1 MSKKNNKKIFI
12 AWFSLI
18 ILLLL
23 FLSLNYIK
31 FFKAPN
37 ENIKEQPIETSS
49 SKAIETAL
57 GDIVKNFNND
67 IEIKNYNDKNIK
79 INAVLNQYSIFIT
92 YTTNNTTTYEFTYNN
107 LNLRINVNNDK
118 ENIDKF
124 NQIYS
129 ILLKAIQK
137 RLNNESEDLDEVIN
151 DIINQEQTYEGIIK
165 VENEKTNYYQI
176 DITKKI
182 IENNKIST
190 EQNSLESLTE
200 NNLE

>member
-1 MSKKNNKKIFI
+1 MAKKNSRKRFI
-12 AWFSLI
+12 AWLSLI
-18 ILLLL
+18 MLLSL

-79 INAVLNQYSIFIT
+79 IKAMLNHYSIFIT

-137 RLNNESEDLDEVIN
+137 RLNNESEDLDGIIN
-151 DIINQEQTYEGIIK
+151 DIIDEKQTYEGITK
-165 VENEKTNYYQI
+165 EKNEKTHYYQI

-190 EQNSLESLTE
+190 EQNSLGALTE
-200 NNLE
+200 NDLE